1 VAIVAVAR
9 KLICILH
16 HLLVNR
22 EPYIEDGVS
31 PERKISFQGR
41 ITTLDDFLEQ
51 MDTIVNMSRCKFSIG
66 WMDMGER
73 YVD

>member
-1 VAIVAVAR
+1 MAVAR

-16 HLLVNR
+16 HLLVNS

-41 ITTLDDFLEQ
+41 IMTLDDFLEQ
-51 MDTIVNMSRCKFSIG
+51 MDTIVKMNRCKFSIG
-66 WMDMGER
+66 WTDMGGT